1 MATTARSRTATRLG
15 TGLIAVLVLALVAAV
30 CTSGDDAPPNVEGTD
45 PVNPTVPNA
54 VLALAAPGEP
64 LSVQLS
70 AGTAQNPTEAEP
82 IRVVEGE
89 PLDDAAVASIFDRLP
104 EWLRPE
110 EDRGDFNRPAETL
123 KPPLVG
129 DTIDVPF
136 PVGTDDAPP
145 AVPTGPLEVLRY
157 QPEGAVEI
165 APFVSITFNQPM
177 VPLAT
182 VEQLDTLD
190 VPVVVTPELP
200 GRWQWI
206 GTRTLRFEHE
216 PDLFDRLPMATE
228 YRVEIPAGTESQ
240 TGGRLTRAVTWE
252 FSTPPAQV
260 QSFEP
265 QHDSLPLEPIF
276 LVVFDQRVDPAAVL
290 ETITLKADG
299 DDRPL
304 RLATAAEI
312 ENDERIGRQV
322 DGLLEG
328 RWLAFRATAA
338 FAPDTALEIRVGPGT
353 PSAEGPRVTAAAKS
367 FTARTY
373 APLRIDDWSCRANHR
388 CEPGRDLWIGFNNP
402 LDIDAFDPAMITL
415 EPELPGMSVLPR
427 HDSITIRGATV
438 GGTTYTA
445 TLDARLRDIYQQT
458 LGDDETI
465 DFDVDDARPY
475 LNQFNDRLITLD
487 PLVPDPSLAVTTVNH
502 DELRVRLFAVD
513 VADWDSYIVYLERR
527 WDQRQ
532 PPPLPDWTEVLDTT
546 IDTRADRNELTE
558 TTVDLSDALDGAPG
572 HLIVLV
578 EPTGRLAELTPND
591 DDYWSN
597 RPAVVWAQSTI
608 IGADAFHDD
617 SELLVWATDLRSGAP
632 LADVAIK
639 FADSAATATTN
650 ADGLA
655 RLTKPSTSSSET
667 GYLLAQRGDDIALLD
682 SSWRWDKRSD
692 QSLWYV
698 FDDRQMYRPGETAHF
713 KGWVRRLTTSDDA
726 QLAAVSADAT
736 ISYQAN
742 DWYGNEIAA
751 GTVALNALGGFD
763 FEVEIP
769 AGANLGQA
777 WINLGLRGIAGEAN
791 GYTHS
796 FQIQEFR
803 RPEFEVT
810 ARAES
815 AGPYVVGKPATVA
828 VEAAYFSGGPL
839 PDAPV
844 EWTVTTRKATYSPP
858 NWDDFT
864 FGVWIPW
871 WFEDFYFAGGG
882 FDGGGFARGAAFAAD
897 YGGDIWPPFD
907 PGTVETFAGK
917 TDATGTHYLQMDFE
931 GDGEGLP
938 TTVSSQAT
946 VFDVNRQAWA
956 SGVDLLVHPGELY
969 VGLRGRRTFV
979 EPGEPLIIEA
989 IVTDIDG
996 AAVAA
1001 RSIIMKAGR
1010 LEWQIVD
1017 GEWQEVPVAI
1027 QTCTVAS
1034 ADEAVECRFTTDI
1047 GGTYRI
1053 TATVADA
1060 AGRSSK
1066 TEITR
1071 WVTGG
1076 DRRPERNVVQEE
1088 VTLIPDK
1095 QEYSPGD
1102 TAEILVEAPFSPA
1115 VGLLTLSRNGFVTTE
1130 SFTIEGA
1137 GKVLTIP
1144 IEDDYIPN
1152 VHVQVDLV
1160 GAAERT
1166 TDKGEPLPDA
1176 ADRPAF
1182 ALGRLELQVPPLSR
1196 TLAVTATPAAPTTE
1210 PGSTTRVD
1218 VTVTDATGDPVAAAE
1233 LAVVVVD
1240 EAVLALSRYEL
1251 PDPLAIFYR
1260 PIDSRVSSRYMR
1272 ASIELTNPAL
1282 LDNATASTTAVPAQE
1297 GGGTDDAFFASA
1309 PAAADLRAGGERFAE
1324 AAGGTSQSPAIDVRT
1339 NFDALAVFAP
1349 EVTTGPDGTATID
1362 VPLPDNLTRYRVMVV
1377 AVDGVDQFGSA
1388 ESNITARLPLM
1399 VRPSAPRFLN
1409 FGDRFELPLVIQ
1421 NQTDRDLTVDAVI
1434 QTANLS
1440 LTAGA
1445 GRRLTV
1451 PANDRIEVRF
1461 PAAAE
1466 DVGTARFRVAAVS
1479 GDLADAATVAL
1490 PVYTPATTE
1499 AFATYGV
1506 VDSGVI
1512 AQPVLAPDGVF
1523 PQFGGLEV
1531 NTSSTALQ
1539 ALTDAVIYLNDY
1551 RYESADGLASRILAI
1566 AALRD
1571 VLEAFDAAQLPSAA
1585 ELNARVADDIEA
1597 LLRLQTDLGGFA
1609 IWRRTNET
1617 IPYHSIQATHA
1628 LVEAKANGYTVPRD
1642 RLDQALWYLAN
1653 IEDFYPSDY
1662 GQELRDSLSAYAL
1675 HVRNLAGDRDTTK
1688 ANSLYRRAGTG
1699 LALDGLAWLWPV
1711 VDSAGADAE
1720 IERRFLNQA
1729 TETAGA
1735 ATFTTDYGENTYLIL
1750 ASDRRTDGIILDA
1763 LIAEAPDS
1771 DLIPKV
1777 VTGLLGN
1784 QTRGRWNN
1792 VQENSFI
1799 LLALNNY
1806 FDTFEATTPDFVA
1819 RIWLGDLYAAEHV
1832 FAGRTTDRAETV
1844 VPMAELLDQAGAG
1857 ETNLV
1862 VAKDGAGRLYY
1873 RLGLRYAPDDLDLDP
1888 LDRGFV
1894 VQRTYEAIDN
1904 PDDVTRDADGT
1915 WRIKPGTEVR
1925 VRLTMVADSRRTHVA
1940 LVDPMP
1946 AGFEALNPE
1955 LAVTPPIPPEE
1966 TGDGFGLAVRDTYW
1980 WWQWYEHQNLR
1991 DDRAEAFS
1999 SLLWAGTYDYT
2010 YVARATTPGTFVVPP
2025 TKAEEIYAPET
2036 FGRSG
2041 SDIVIV
2047 ESE

>member
-1 MATTARSRTATRLG
+1 MTTSARNRNAALVGS
-15 TGLIAVLVLALVAAV
+15 GLIVVLVLALVAAV
-30 CTSGDDAPPNVEGTD
+30 CTPGDDGDTPTVEGTT
-45 PVNPTVPNA
+45 PVTPTTPDA

-70 AGTAQNPTEAEP
+70 AGTAQNTAEVEP
-82 IRVVEGE
+82 IKVVEGE
-89 PLDDAAVASIFDRLP
+89 HLDDTVVASIFDRLP
-104 EWLRPE
+104 EWLQPD
-110 EDRGDFNRPAETL
+110 EDRLDFNRPAESL

-145 AVPTGPLEVLRY
+145 TVPTGPLEVLRY
-157 QPEGAVEI
+157 QPEGPVDV
-165 APFVSITFNQPM
+165 APFISITFNQPM

-182 VEQLDTLD
+182 VEQLDALE
-190 VPVVVTPELP
+190 VPVTITPELP

-216 PDLFDRLPMATE
+216 PDLFDRLPMATD
-228 YRVEIPAGTESQ
+228 YRVEIPAGTVSQ
-240 TGGRLTRAVTWE
+240 TGGELAQTVTWE
-252 FSTPPAQV
+252 FNTPPIQV
-260 QSFEP
+260 QSLQP
-265 QHDSLPLEPIF
+265 QGESLPLEPIF
-276 LVVFDQRVDPAAVL
+276 LAVFDQRVDPTAVL
-290 ETITLKADG
+290 ETINLTADG
-299 DDRPL
+299 DERAI

-312 ENDERIGRQV
+312 ENDEFVGKRV
-322 DGLLEG
+322 DGLLED
-328 RWLAFRATAA
+328 RWLAFRADDA
-338 FAPDTALEIRVGPGT
+338 FRPDTALQIEIGPGT
-353 PSAEGPRVTAAAKS
+353 PSAEGPKLTTDGRS
-367 FTARTY
+367 FSARTY
-373 APLRIDDWSCRANHR
+373 APLRISDWSCRGNDR
-388 CEPGRDLWIGFNNP
+388 CEPGRQLYIGFNNP
-402 LDIDAFDPAMITL
+402 LDLEAFDRSMITI
-415 EPELPGMSVLPR
+415 EPELPGMSVLAQ
-427 HDSITIRGATV
+427 HSSITIRGATV

-445 TLDARLRDIYQQT
+445 TVAGNVADIYGQT
-458 LGDDETI
+458 LGDDE
-465 DFDVDDARPY
+465 DVEFRINDARPY

-487 PLVPDPSLAVTTVNH
+487 PLATKPSLAVTSVNH
-502 DELRVRLFAVD
+502 DKLRVRLFTVD
-513 VADWDSYIVYLERR
+513 IDDWNSYIVFLEQQWDERR
-527 WDQRQ
+527 HD
-532 PPPLPDWTEVLDTT
+532 PPANWTEAVDTT
-546 IDTRADRNELTE
+546 IDTNADENELTE
-558 TTVDLSDALDGAPG
+558 TTVDLSEALDGEPG
-572 HLIVLV
+572 HVIVLI
-578 EPTGRLAELTPND
+578 EPTGRLADLPRD
-591 DDYWSN
+591 DRDYWSN
-597 RPAVVWAQSTI
+597 RPIVVWAQSTTI
-608 IGADAFHDD
+608 SADGFSDD
-617 SELLVWATDLRSGAP
+617 DELLVWATDLRNGEP
-632 LADVAIK
+632 LGDVVVTLAG
-639 FADSAATATTN
+639 SNAAATTN
-650 ADGLA
+650 SDGLA
-655 RLTKPSTSSSET
+655 RLSKPASSTDN
-667 GYLLAQRGDDIALLD
+667 GYLLARRGDDSALLD
-682 SSWRWDKRSD
+682 STWHWHEPSD

-726 QLAAVSADAT
+726 QLAAVGPDASV
-736 ISYQAN
+736 SYQAH
-742 DWYGNEIAA
+742 DWYGNEIAT
-751 GTVALNALGGFD
+751 GKVALNALGGFD

-777 WINLGLRGIAGEAN
+777 AVNLTLKRAVGLHN
-791 GYTHS
+791 SHHHS

-810 ARAES
+810 TRAETE
-815 AGPYVVGKPATVA
+815 GPYVAGKPATVA

-844 EWTVTTRKATYSPP
+844 EWTVTTREATYAPP

-871 WFEDFYFAGGG
+871 WFDNFYFDDVGYG
-882 FDGGGFARGAAFAAD
+882 RGVAYEAD
-897 YGGDIWPPFD
+897 YGGDIWPPVD
-907 PGTVETFAGK
+907 PGKVETFAGF
-917 TDATGTHYLQMDFE
+917 TDGAGAHYLRMDF
-931 GDGEGLP
+931 GGNGEGLP

-956 SGVDLLVHPGELY
+956 SGIDLLVHPGELY
-969 VGLRGRRTFV
+969 VGLRSQRTFV
-979 EPGEPLIIEA
+979 ETGDPLIIEA

-996 AAVAA
+996 AAVAE
-1001 RSIIMKAGR
+1001 RGVTVKAGR
-1010 LEWQIVD
+1010 LEWQIID
-1017 GEWQEVPVAI
+1017 GEWQEVPVDV
-1027 QTCTVAS
+1027 QTCEVTS

-1053 TATVADA
+1053 TATVADD

-1066 TEITR
+1066 TEFTR

-1076 DRRPERNVVQEE
+1076 DRRPERNVVHEE

-1102 TAEILVEAPFSPA
+1102 RAEILVEAPFGGA
-1115 VGLLTLSRNGFVTTE
+1115 EGLLTVSRNGFVTTE
-1130 SFTIEGA
+1130 SFSIEGTST
-1137 GKVLTIP
+1137 VLTVP
-1144 IEDDYIPN
+1144 IKDEYIPN
-1152 VHVQVDLV
+1152 VHIQVDLV
-1160 GAAERT
+1160 GATGRT
-1166 TDKGEPLPDA
+1166 TDKGDPLPDA
-1176 ADRPAF
+1176 PDRPAF
-1182 ALGRLELQVPPLSR
+1182 AVGRLNLQVPPLSR
-1196 TLAVTATPAAPTTE
+1196 TLAVAAAPADATIE
-1210 PGSTTRVD
+1210 PGGTTRVD
-1218 VTVTDATGDPVAAAE
+1218 VTVTDAAGNPVDGAE

-1240 EAVLALSRYEL
+1240 EAVLALSSYEL
-1251 PDPLAIFYR
+1251 PDPISIFYR
-1260 PIDSRVSSRYMR
+1260 PIDSRISSRYLR
-1272 ASIELTNPAL
+1272 DSIELANPDL
-1282 LDNATASTTAVPAQE
+1282 LAGGDDGASVASTTMAP
-1297 GGGTDDAFFASA
+1297 GGFEEASADLAA
-1309 PAAADLRAGGERFAE
+1309 PAAELRAAGQSLGDEDAGPGG
-1324 AAGGTSQSPAIDVRT
+1324 AIDVRT

-1349 EVTTGPDGTATID
+1349 DVTTDAAGSATID

-1377 AVDGVDQFGSA
+1377 AVDGADQFGST

-1409 FGDRFELPLVIQ
+1409 FGDEFELPVVLQ
-1421 NQTDRDLTVDAVI
+1421 NQTDEDLTVEAVI

-1445 GRRLTV
+1445 GRRVTV
-1451 PANDRIEVRF
+1451 PANDRIEIRF

-1479 GDLADAATVAL
+1479 GALADAATIAL

-1512 AQPVLAPDGVF
+1512 AQPVLAPEGVF

-1551 RYESADGLASRILAI
+1551 RYESADALASRILAI

-1571 VLEAFDAAQLPSAA
+1571 VLEAFDAEQLPSAA
-1585 ELNARVADDIEA
+1585 ELNARVADDVEA
-1597 LLRLQTDLGGFA
+1597 LLRLQTNQGGFA

-1628 LVEAKANGYTVPRD
+1628 LVEAEANGYTVPRQN
-1642 RLDQALWYLAN
+1642 LDQALWYLTN

-1662 GQELRDSLSAYAL
+1662 GQKLRDTLSAYAL
-1675 HVRNLAGDRDTTK
+1675 HVRAVSGDRDTNK
-1688 ANSLYRRAGTG
+1688 ANQLYRRAGND
-1699 LALDGLAWLWPV
+1699 LALDALAWLWPV
-1711 VDSAGADAE
+1711 VDTAGADAE

-1729 TETAGA
+1729 TETAAA
-1735 ATFTTDYGENTYLIL
+1735 ATFTTSYGENAYLIL
-1750 ASDRRTDGIILDA
+1750 HSDRRTDGIILDA
-1763 LIAEAPDS
+1763 LISEAPNS

-1777 VTGLLGN
+1777 VTGLLGH

-1806 FDTFEATTPDFVA
+1806 FDTFEATTPDFIA
-1819 RIWLGDLYAAEHV
+1819 RIWLGDIYAAEHE
-1832 FAGRTTDRAETV
+1832 FTGRTTDRAETI
-1844 VPMAELLDQAGAG
+1844 VPMAELLEQTSGG
-1857 ETNLV
+1857 ESNLV
-1862 VAKDGAGRLYY
+1862 VSKDGAGRLYY

-1894 VQRTYEAIDN
+1894 VQRSYEAIDD

-1915 WRIKPGTEVR
+1915 WRIKPGAEVR

-1946 AGFEALNPE
+1946 AGFEALNPA
-1955 LAVTPPIPPEE
+1955 LAVTPPIPREE
-1966 TGDGFGLAVRDTYW
+1966 FGDDGFGPEVRWTFW

-1991 DDRAEAFS
+1991 DDRAEAFA

-2041 SDIVIV
+2041 SDIVV
-2047 ESE
+2047 VGSS